1 MKDIEIILI
10 DDCSKDDSISIIEKY
25 MKEDP
30 RIKLIKN
37 RNNRK
42 VLYSKS
48 IAALNA
54 KGKYIFPFDQD
65 DILIRDD
72 VFDMLYYQAE
82 NNNLDLIQYRDI
94 IKNQLYFNKR
104 ERVNIK
110 LKHML
115 KYKETH
121 LKFQPE
127 LKDTLFTKDNNYIL
141 WGSLIKIDL
150 YKKAICTMWPI
161 IIIFYSKK
169 IININLF
176 ILNS

>member
-72 VFDMLYYQAE
+72 VFDMLY
-82 NNNLDLIQYRDI
+82 
-94 IKNQLYFNKR
+94 
-104 ERVNIK
+104 
-110 LKHML
+110 
-115 KYKETH
+115 
-121 LKFQPE
+121 
-127 LKDTLFTKDNNYIL
+127 
-141 WGSLIKIDL
+141 
-150 YKKAICTMWPI
+150 
-161 IIIFYSKK
+161 
-169 IININLF
+169 
-176 ILNS
+176 